1 MTYRQKETEPCTD
14 RREGAMGSGG
24 GCGLWRVKEEE
35 WLKTQ
40 IYYLT
45 ALEITGLK

>member
-1 MTYRQKETEPCTD
+1 MQG
-14 RREGAMGSGG
+14 RERGSHGKWWG
-24 GCGLWRVKEEE
+24 GCGLWRVKGR
-35 WLKTQ
+35 WFKKAQ